1 MYDFIGDIHGHAD
14 ELQKLLLQLDYKKSN
29 GVYAHATRK
38 VFFLGDFIDRGPQI
52 KETLEIAKA
61 MVDAG
66 NAVAI
71 MGNHEYNAICFH
83 LEESKGGHL
92 RKHSIKNIIQHADT
106 LKQFQNNQEEYE
118 YYIDWFQSLPVFWE
132 EPTFRAAHACWDES
146 NIEFLKNNLQ
156 QGTLNDGLLKQSVKK
171 ETALH
176 HAVEETLKGK
186 ELALPEHITFRDKDD
201 NIRTEIRVRWW
212 LNPAETSLHAYSVH
226 AFEALPKD
234 PVNLGSGYYSE
245 TEKPI
250 FFGHYWLKGIPELIR
265 NNVCCLDF
273 SVAKGG
279 NLVAYRFDGE
289 QHLEPSKLV
298 FV

>member
-14 ELQKLLLQLDYKKSN
+14 ELQELLLKLDYKKSN
-29 GVYAHATRK
+29 GVYAHPTRK

-52 KETLEIAKA
+52 KETLKIAKA

-83 LEESKGGHL
+83 LEESEGGHL
-92 RKHSIKNIIQHADT
+92 RKHSIKNILQHADT
-106 LKQFQNNQEEYE
+106 LKQFQNDQEEYDE
-118 YYIDWFQSLPVFWE
+118 YIDWFQSLPVFWE
-132 EPTFRAAHACWDES
+132 ETTFRAAHACWDES
-146 NIEFLKNNLQ
+146 NIA
-156 QGTLNDGLLKQSVKK
+156 LLKDYLDQGSLNEGMLKLAVKK
-171 ETALH
+171 ETPLH

-186 ELALPEHITFRDKDD
+186 ELALPDQLTFRDKDD
-201 NIRTEIRVRWW
+201 NIRKEIRVRWW
-212 LNPAETSLHAYSVH
+212 INPAETSLHAYSVH

-245 TEKPI
+245 TEKPV
-250 FFGHYWLKGIPELIR
+250 FFGHYWLKGIPELLR

-279 NLVAYRFDGE
+279 NLAAYRFDGE
-289 QHLEPSKLV
+289 QLLEPSKLV